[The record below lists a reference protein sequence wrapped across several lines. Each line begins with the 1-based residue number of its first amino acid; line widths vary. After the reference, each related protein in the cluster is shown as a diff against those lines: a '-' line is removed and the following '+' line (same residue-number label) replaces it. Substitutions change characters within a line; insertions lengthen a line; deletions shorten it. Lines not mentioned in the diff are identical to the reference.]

1 MYHSGADPGLQV
13 RGGGV
18 KKKLRRAEGGAN
30 NFGVFHV
37 KNLVEQELLTLPG
50 YLSLLP
56 VCSGFRVT
64 RSLVLCVCFVDR
76 CLSFCPFSFGHC
88 VVCSSSIYVFWLP
101 LWYLQTLLTQ
111 LNKYE
116 TFGRDTSQIDLLTKW
131 KEKETVNFILNV
143 SNAFPMDFVSIDR
156 YKHAFAYQ
164 NVK

>member
-1 MYHSGADPGLQV
+1 M
-13 RGGGV
+13 
-18 KKKLRRAEGGAN
+18 EGGAN
-30 NFGVFHV
+30 ILGIFRLENHDFAPKNHIFFNFRGGARRVRPLDPPLP
-37 KNLVEQELLTLPG
+37 LVEQELLTLPG
-50 YLSLLP
+50 YLS
-56 VCSGFRVT
+56 VT

-111 LNKYE
+111 LYKYE
-116 TFGRDTSQIDLLTKW
+116 TFGGDTSQIDLLTKW

-143 SNAFPMDFVSIDR
+143 SNAFPMDFLSIDR

-164 NVK
+164 NEK